1 MFSFKV
7 IARSFPAICVVVS
20 AFMFLSGD
28 NRTGGLFAL
37 LALVSFALPLLM
49 KKL

>member
-7 IARSFPAICVVVS
+7 IARSFPAICVVVA
-20 AFMFLSGD
+20 AFLFYTGNSQAGWFLILVAFVS
-28 NRTGGLFAL
+28 FVVAL
-37 LALVSFALPLLM
+37 LA

>member
-7 IARSFPAICVVVS
+7 LARSVPAICVVTS
-20 AFMFLSGD
+20 AFMYFSGD
-28 NRTGGLFAL
+28 NRAGGLFAL
-37 LALVSFALPLLM
+37 LALVTFALPLIM